1 MQETDCRAPV
11 GALEH
16 LKQAERDLEAA
27 QATERAAKEALRAAE
42 RDTAKAEAEVKEAIR
57 EVENPRQFRVEVLY
71 DGVKKPFEVRVEE
84 AVKTLLDQVLRAF
97 GPLPN
102 PHTLALYKDGK
113 ELPDNGTIEQAG
125 IRPCD
130 LLLLRPS
137 AVKGGWNSMYTLP
150 RTILEETFE
159 QFRACGCG
167 RRECQSLWLSSW
179 GVPGVLARVVHPE
192 HVSHLGGFVVD
203 ETWLNEFWLEL
214 GRRNM
219 GVRVQVHT
227 HPSEAFHSSSDDAYP
242 IIHRPG
248 FLSLV
253 IPNFAMGPVGFNDAY
268 LTEIQPDGS
277 WKEVPVASR
286 LVVI

>member
-1 MQETDCRAPV
+1 MHDTVCPAPV
-11 GALEH
+11 GALER
-16 LKQAERDLEAA
+16 LKQAECDLEAA
-27 QATERAAKEALRAAE
+27 QAKERVAKEALHQAE

-57 EVENPRQFRVEVLY
+57 EVEHPHQFRLEVLY
-71 DGVKKPFEVRVEE
+71 DGVKKPFEVRIEE
-84 AVKTLLDQVLRAF
+84 AVKTLLDQAVRAF

-102 PHTLALYKDGK
+102 PHTLSLYKDGK
-113 ELPDNGTIEQAG
+113 ELADNSTIEQAG
-125 IRPCD
+125 IKPCD

-150 RTILEETFE
+150 RTILEETFA

-179 GVPGVLARVVHPE
+179 EAPGALARVVHPE
-192 HVSHLGGFVVD
+192 HVSHVGGFVVD
-203 ETWLNEFWLEL
+203 DTWLNEFWLEL
-214 GRRNM
+214 GRLNM

-227 HPSEAFHSSSDDAYP
+227 HPNEAFHSPSDDAYP

-253 IPNFAMGPVGFNDAY
+253 IPNFAMGPVGFDDAY
-268 LTEIQPDGS
+268 LTEIQVDGS
-277 WKEVPVASR
+277 WKEVPVTSR
-286 LVVI
+286 LFVT